1 MTGLSCVG
9 ATVMTAACG
18 SSLPPSASTTVAAS
32 GTAAV
37 GADGVQRITVTA
49 DDTLRFDP
57 AQILARPGT
66 LVITFKV
73 LGNAPHTF
81 GVEGVLPDG
90 TSADTGN
97 INGHNETTLTVK
109 LASDGKYTYE

>member
-1 MTGLSCVG
+1 M
-9 ATVMTAACG
+9 
-18 SSLPPSASTTVAAS
+18 AAS

-109 LASDGKYTYE
+109 LASDGKYTYECDYHPSMLGTLVVTV